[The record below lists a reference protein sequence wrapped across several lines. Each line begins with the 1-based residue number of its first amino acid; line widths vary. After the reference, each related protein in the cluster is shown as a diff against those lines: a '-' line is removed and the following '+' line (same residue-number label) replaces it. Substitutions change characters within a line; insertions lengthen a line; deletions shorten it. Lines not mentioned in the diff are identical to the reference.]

1 MPSTQSYD
9 LPADSSNFLS
19 LKLHRLR
26 KQSGQTLQQLSEKSG
41 ISVSALSKIEKGQ
54 LSPTYEKI
62 AALARGLGVHVAE
75 LFYEEQHATPNGRLA
90 VTRTGEAPLHRTAQ
104 YDYRPLCGELTNK
117 QFVPLLTT
125 VKARSIKEFPSML
138 QHDGE
143 EFIYVLSGEITVHTD
158 FYQPVTLYAG
168 DCCYFDSSMRHACI
182 AGKEDAL
189 ILWVCSH
196 PAVNK
201 DG

>member
-1 MPSTQSYD
+1 MPFTQPHT
-9 LPADSSNFLS
+9 LPADSGSFLS

-62 AALARGLGVHVAE
+62 AALARGLDIHVAE
-75 LFYEEQHATPNGRLA
+75 LFYEEQHSAPNGRLA
-90 VTRTGEAPLHRTAQ
+90 VTRAGEAPLHRTAQ

-125 VKARSIKEFPSML
+125 VKARSIKEFPAKL
-138 QHDGE
+138 QHEGE
-143 EFIYVLSGEITVHTD
+143 EFVYVLEGEITIHTD

-168 DCCYFDSSMRHACI
+168 DCCYFDSGMGHACV
-182 AGKEDAL
+182 AGGSDAL
-189 ILWVCSH
+189 ILWICSH
-196 PAVNK
+196 PTVNK